1 MSIRTIKETDWDA
14 IMQIQSDAYA
24 SHLHEDLT
32 VLKSKWT
39 ASPTSCFVFTNRDS
53 RVLGY
58 LLAHPWSGEQAPKLG
73 EAVVIDTSYSE
84 VYLHDL
90 AISGD
95 ARGLGIARQL
105 ILHFI
110 IAMQNFGCQRL
121 LLTAVQDSASFWH
134 LYGFSSLE
142 HISVCPS
149 YGQGAKLMVL
159 TIQAHSKL
167 HSK

>member
-1 MSIRTIKETDWDA
+1 MIKETDWDA

-32 VLKSKWT
+32 VLQSKWI
-39 ASPTSCFVFTNRDS
+39 ASPTSCFVFTHADDS
-53 RVLGY
+53 VLGY
-58 LLAHPWSGEQAPKLG
+58 LLAHPWLGNQVPKLG
-73 EAVVIDTSYSE
+73 KAVVVDTGYCE

-95 ARGLGIARQL
+95 ARGLGIASQL
-105 ILHFI
+105 INNFI
-110 IAMQNFGCQRL
+110 IAMQNVGCQRL
-121 LLTAVQDSASFWH
+121 LLTAVQDSAPFWQQ
-134 LYGFSSLE
+134 YGFNCLE

-159 TIQAHSKL
+159 NLQAHSK
-167 HSK
+167 HQSKPQSK

>member
-1 MSIRTIKETDWDA
+1 MIEETDWDA

-24 SHLHEDLT
+24 SHLHEDLS

-39 ASPTSCFVFTNRDS
+39 TSPTSCFVFTNRDS

-58 LLAHPWSGEQAPKLG
+58 LLAHPWLGEQAPKLG
-73 EAVVIDTSYSE
+73 EVVVIGTSYSQ

-110 IAMQNFGCQRL
+110 IAMQHLGCQRL
-121 LLTAVQDSASFWH
+121 LLTAVQDSASFW
-134 LYGFSSLE
+134 LQYDFSSLE

-149 YGQGAKLMVL
+149 YGQGAKLMAL
-159 TIQAHSKL
+159 TILAYSKFQ
-167 HSK
+167 SK